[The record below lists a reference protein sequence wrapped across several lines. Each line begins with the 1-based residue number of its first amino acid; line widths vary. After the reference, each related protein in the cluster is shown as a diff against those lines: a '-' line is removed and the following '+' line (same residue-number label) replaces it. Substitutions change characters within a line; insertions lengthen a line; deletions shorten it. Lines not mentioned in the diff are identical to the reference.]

1 MDRLNYQHLFYFWNV
16 VREGSVTGASEKL
29 KLAQPTISGQ
39 LTTFESA
46 IGAQL
51 LKKQGR
57 RLILTETGRIV
68 FNYAE
73 EIFSLGFELT
83 STLKAQGGTH
93 GRRLSVGISDA
104 LPKLIVYRLIEP
116 VLETFKDT
124 VVVCREDRTDRLL
137 AELAL
142 HGIDLLISDGPATS
156 SVGIRIH
163 NHFLGESDVGIFG
176 APSLVAQFS
185 NDFPKSLEGAPFLLP
200 TQNTALRRSLDS
212 WFNSRHIR
220 PAIRAEIE
228 DSALLKTF
236 AAAGLGFFAAP
247 ISVAREIQQQY
258 RIEQIGVLD
267 GVAERFYAISVRRR
281 VDNPAA
287 LAILERASALLKS
300 EASLGR

>member
-212 WFNSRHIR
+212 WFELAAYTPGNSCRNR
-220 PAIRAEIE
+220 RQ
-228 DSALLKTF
+228 
-236 AAAGLGFFAAP
+236 
-247 ISVAREIQQQY
+247 R
-258 RIEQIGVLD
+258 
-267 GVAERFYAISVRRR
+267 VAEDICGRRPGIFRGSNLGSARNSAAISNRTNWRPRWCRRK
-281 VDNPAA
+281 
-287 LAILERASALLKS
+287 ILRHQRSQKS
-300 EASLGR
+300 